1 MRYRDFVFIL
11 FVSLLGLTQCSSV
24 PFFGKGD
31 SDGFTEQALAYYVP
45 EQRTDFVAR
54 KTVKVRG
61 ELNTIVN
68 LVSELLKEEMSTQ
81 TSVIRNT
88 SDRTEFG
95 GTRDLLKIVTSSIQ
109 VDSVE
114 AFKKHFMLG
123 YYLLENPKYI
133 IKPENMNY
141 KVETTVSVRG
151 QDFFIEFHLQGSVSW
166 RVFEL
171 DKKGKEKKLP
181 KDFNTKIGV
190 GEYRAEKEIIKI
202 SRVGNEISEFE
213 KIVVPVKDQPISRG
227 TTELELIDKLMERFA
242 INNVP
247 ASVIIQ

>member
-1 MRYRDFVFIL
+1 MRYRDFVFLL
-11 FVSLLGLTQCSSV
+11 FVSLLGFTQCSSV
-24 PFFGKGD
+24 PFFGKRN

-45 EQRTDFVAR
+45 EQRTVYVAR
-54 KTVKVRG
+54 KTVKVKG
-61 ELNTIVN
+61 ELNKIVN
-68 LVSELLKEEMSTQ
+68 LISELLKEEMSTQ

-88 SDRTEFG
+88 SASAEFG
-95 GTRDLLKIVTSSIQ
+95 GTRDLLKIVTSPTR

-123 YYLLENPKYI
+123 YYLLEDPKYI

-141 KVETTVSVRG
+141 TVETNVSVRG
-151 QDFFIEFHLQGSVSW
+151 QDFFIEFKLQGSVNW

-171 DKKGKEKKLP
+171 GKKGKEKKLP

-190 GEYRAEKEIIKI
+190 GEYRAEKEIKKI

-227 TTELELIDKLMERFA
+227 TTEIELIDKVMERFA

-247 ASVIIQ
+247 ASVILQ